1 MNRPEI
7 LSPVQTEQIMKRFP
21 AFELSYESVSHKK
34 VSNSY
39 NTCFAIPQGKKCFA
53 WFTFLGEEDVCFVFD
68 LNRDKKIVKAYRY
81 AVSFKQPLALG
92 TVFYGT
98 FLEEG
103 KPFFV
108 IEDTFQYKGIPMKN
122 ANLYQKLDFT
132 KDALELISNET
143 SQLMFA
149 LPMFWDLQE
158 TREFDP
164 STIIPAQI
172 INNIGYIT
180 HHLQYRALYETVP
193 YINVQLAR
201 PKLAPAPSA
210 VRKNSDILISAI
222 TPDFA
227 KPQYNYPTTFQVRA
241 DIQFDIYHLYAYGQT
256 GEPAYYG
263 VASVPNYKT
272 SVFMNGLFRKIREN
286 KNLDFIEES
295 DDEEDFQD
303 QSLDKYVDLE
313 KKLVMECTFH
323 KKFKKWVPMRVLDSR
338 TRLVQV
344 GKLARDHAQSNPRP
358 NHNRPYQNNYRSAP
372 HHKKMYA

>member
-1 MNRPEI
+1 
-7 LSPVQTEQIMKRFP
+7 
-21 AFELSYESVSHKK
+21 
-34 VSNSY
+34 
-39 NTCFAIPQGKKCFA
+39 
-53 WFTFLGEEDVCFVFD
+53 

-98 FLEEG
+98 LLEEE

-108 IEDTFQYKGIPMKN
+108 IEDTFHYKGIPLKN

-132 KDALELISNET
+132 KDALELISNES

-149 LPMFWDLQE
+149 LPVFWDVQE
-158 TREFDP
+158 KADFDP
-164 STIIPAQI
+164 SSIIPSALAA
-172 INNIGYIT
+172 NIGYIT

-193 YINVQLAR
+193 YINVLLAR
-201 PKLAPAPSA
+201 PKLAPAPST

-222 TPDFA
+222 VPDFA

-241 DIQFDIYHLYAYGQT
+241 DIQFDVYHLYAYGQT

-303 QSLDKYVDLE
+303 QSEDKYVDLE

-323 KKFKKWVPMRVLDSR
+323 KKFKKWVPMRVVDSR
-338 TRLVQV
+338 TRLVPV
-344 GKLARDHAQSNPRP
+344 AKLARDHMQRP